1 MWQKLYQFLRKHLN
15 VLLVLLLIILNVI
28 LKSLYLGSQEIDID
42 EPFSIY
48 HSQANISEIFRM
60 LPNENNP
67 PLFFILLHF
76 WIKLFGASTIAVRS
90 LPMIFSSLAVV
101 FVYGIGKVNY
111 SRIIGLGAALI
122 YTFSNLNMF
131 HAHDT
136 RVYSLFVLLAVM
148 SMYYF
153 FLYIKNVKINY
164 LILFS
169 VANVLLI
176 YSHFFGFFILIL
188 QAVCILTINELRK
201 NIFKKFLLSILI
213 EFIAYLPY
221 LYIFIT
227 RFLLSSGGTWVP
239 RPDFSSLYGRLWMFS
254 NGPENMVF
262 FCIILF
268 IAIVLLVYRKEKPTT
283 PTLIIFIWFAGLY
296 LFMFFI
302 SFKIPMFIDKYLIY
316 LTPGYYLCIAVAAL
330 IIGGQRKIIS
340 YLVLASCVF
349 IMAKK
354 TNLDMENGRKP
365 SEVVKLV
372 KSYQSENTPVYICP
386 PWIELNLSYYYD
398 INAFNDYG
406 NVRTRLN
413 DQNVYPISSAGEIDF
428 SVFDSTKTAIYID
441 GWSTLTDPDSSIY
454 KTLRNQFRI
463 EELIGDFN
471 GYGVYFYSKE

>member
-1 MWQKLYQFLRKHLN
+1 MWQRLFQFFRKHLDL
-15 VLLVLLLIILNVI
+15 LLVLLLIILNVI

-48 HSQANISEIFRM
+48 HSQAKIFEIFRM

-76 WIKLFGASTIAVRS
+76 WIKLFGASPIAVRS
-90 LPMIFSSLAVV
+90 LPMIFSSLAVI
-101 FVYGIGKVNY
+101 FVYGIGKINY
-111 SRIIGLGAALI
+111 SKVLGLGAALI

-136 RVYSLFVLLAVM
+136 RVYTLFVLLAVM
-148 SMYYF
+148 SMHYF
-153 FLYIKNVKINY
+153 FLYIKKVNIKY

-169 VANVLLI
+169 IANVLLI

-188 QAVCILTINELRK
+188 QALCVLVIKELRK
-201 NIFKKFLLSILI
+201 KIFKNFLLSILI

-221 LYIFIT
+221 LYIFTT

-239 RPDFSSLYGRLWMFS
+239 KPDFSSLYGRLWMFS

-262 FCIILF
+262 FLMIIF
-268 IAIVLLVYRKEKPTT
+268 VAIVVLIYRKEKPTI
-283 PTLIIFIWFAGLY
+283 PTLIVFIWFAGLY
-296 LFMFFI
+296 LFMYFI

-316 LTPGYYLCIAVAAL
+316 LTPGYYLSIAIAAF

-340 YLVLASCVF
+340 YLILASCIF
-349 IMAKK
+349 IMGKK

-365 SEVVKLV
+365 SQVANLV
-372 KSYQSENTPVYICP
+372 KAHQSENTPVYICP
-386 PWIELNLSYYYD
+386 PWIELNLSYHYD
-398 INAFNDYG
+398 ISSFNDYG

-413 DQNVYPISSAGEIDF
+413 EQNVYPISSAGEMDF

-441 GWSTLTDPDSSIY
+441 AWSTLTDPDSSIY
-454 KTLRNQFRI
+454 KTLRDQFGT
-463 EELIGDFN
+463 EVLIGDFN
-471 GYGVYFYSKE
+471 GYDVYLYSKE